1 MRGYYLHRKKR
12 PAFQSVILAGV
23 YDVKNLRQKLRDDK
37 EHKTNSPWNIATKFD
52 VEMNFSVQDIA
63 KMLSEYEQDYHT
75 GMDIE
80 QMANLIY
87 DYTSGYPFLVSGFCK
102 IIDENIAGSEKFP
115 NHSAAWKKDG
125 FLEAVKVILTEKNTL
140 FESMIN
146 KLQEYPELKQMIYEI
161 LFQGV
166 SIAYNPDSYAI
177 DIGMMFGFLKQE
189 NELVKIANRIFETR
203 FYNFFLS
210 EEREKEPELY
220 KIAITEKNKFIK
232 K

>member
-1 MRGYYLHRKKR
+1 
-12 PAFQSVILAGV
+12 
-23 YDVKNLRQKLRDDK
+23 
-37 EHKTNSPWNIATKFD
+37 
-52 VEMNFSVQDIA
+52 MNFSVQDIA

-166 SIAYNPDSYAI
+166 SIAYNSDSYAI